1 MTRANKL
8 AFVAALALVAPG
20 GVAAQGNGNGHA
32 YGLNKHQG
40 SAPSASG
47 AATVTAAGTTDGVRH
62 FGSWLDDASVLPVGQ
77 GVLSVGFGYWKTS
90 SFQEFDVPS
99 VDGALGVA
107 RRLQIGVSMPYFR
120 ANEPGGPLA
129 HGVGDM
135 YLSSK
140 LQLRDPAAGAQHRI
154 GVAVTPIVEVL
165 SFAPAPSVSRV
176 SWALPVS
183 IELQRKKWR
192 AYGATGY
199 FSRGSIFASGA
210 IELALS
216 DRAWLTGTLSKSH
229 AVHDNGLSEALG
241 LPATRT
247 DISGGLAVAVAPAW
261 SVYGS
266 LGRTLSQQDP
276 DSATLA
282 LSGGVSWS
290 FAAWTPQPPGRR
302 R

>member
-1 MTRANKL
+1 MTRATKL

-47 AATVTAAGTTDGVRH
+47 AATVTAAGTTDGARH

-120 ANEPGGPLA
+120 ANEPTGLLA
-129 HGVGDM
+129 HGVGDV

-140 LQLRDPAAGAQHRI
+140 FQLRNPGSGKTPI
-154 GVAVTPIVEVL
+154 GFAVSPIVEIL